1 MITQGRRSRRHR
13 PYGESERIVGRVVRE
28 RVGDDILVATEVPP
42 LNRLW
47 PAPGGVDPAEAFP
60 RAEHGVSVRVAFAG
74 RPDGSR
80 PVRPSPRATSARRRP
95 RRHGRDRA
103 ALRPERPGRLDGHP
117 GMRSA
122 RNVERNT
129 APSDGRPLTDGE
141 PATLARHRW
150 QRNFHG

>member
-1 MITQGRRSRRHR
+1 M
-13 PYGESERIVGRVVRE
+13 
-28 RVGDDILVATEVPP
+28 
-42 LNRLW
+42 
-47 PAPGGVDPAEAFP
+47 AE
-60 RAEHGVSVRVAFAG
+60 
-74 RPDGSR
+74 
-80 PVRPSPRATSARRRP
+80 T
-95 RRHGRDRA
+95 
-103 ALRPERPGRLDGHP
+103 ALRFVLSAPAVSTVTP